1 LYEDGDKD
9 DIDESD
15 MEEFML
21 EYDKAHQ
28 RDDISVS
35 NDDIDVSYD
44 VSSDTNPVCC
54 NTFQNFSTHQLSL
67 TQKSN
72 DDSTDNEDNK
82 TLTELGKL
90 GTASMLDSPD
100 GFRFKC
106 LTMIANDRMIN
117 QRNCTIS
124 SGSSRNDRDKCDKRQ
139 LVDEKLK
146 EEDPNA
152 DHFSK
157 TSVTNKR
164 QRTLTVEPVSSW
176 MDVEFSKISSLF
188 GQFEL
193 HNLNGPKSTDLREK
207 ILFRFPFHGEHTVIE
222 EASAGTC
229 LKCIGGPLGASH
241 TKATTTGHKNH
252 GASMTAT
259 IDTEMLA
266 RNRICITGNE
276 VYRLSKKIECEYLKD
291 ELVHF
296 GIKWLTRKS
305 IGREKRDKDFM
316 SLTSYVYTLLN
327 SST

>member
-1 LYEDGDKD
+1 
-9 DIDESD
+9 
-15 MEEFML
+15 
-21 EYDKAHQ
+21 
-28 RDDISVS
+28 
-35 NDDIDVSYD
+35 
-44 VSSDTNPVCC
+44 
-54 NTFQNFSTHQLSL
+54 
-67 TQKSN
+67 
-72 DDSTDNEDNK
+72 
-82 TLTELGKL
+82 
-90 GTASMLDSPD
+90 
-100 GFRFKC
+100 
-106 LTMIANDRMIN
+106 MIANDRLIN

-124 SGSSRNDRDKCDKRQ
+124 SGSSRNDCDKRQ

-176 MDVEFSKISSLF
+176 MDVEFSNISSLF

-241 TKATTTGHKNH
+241 TKATTTGHENH
-252 GASMTAT
+252 GASTTET
-259 IDTEMLA
+259 IATEMLA

-276 VYRLSKKIECEYLKD
+276 VYRLSKKIECGYLND

-305 IGREKRDKDFM
+305 IGREERDKDFM

-327 SST
+327 SSTRSDRFEAAYKATQTGCLFSHKIISVPIVDGNHWTVCFIVNPRHVGNHFSKSNDFPCMLYFNSLTDKLPALSEKHAANIREWLNHCWMREKKSTTQRINR